1 MVDVYHLFKL
11 GTTALRV
18 VKASKGAYD
27 VAVIFKTIWKP
38 MAAMGAC
45 GIIDGACEDL
55 ADIAI
60 EKIVEE
66 KKNGCS
72 R

>member
-18 VKASKGAYD
+18 IKASKGAYTAATVLKGVWKP
-27 VAVIFKTIWKP
+27 VAV
-38 MAAMGAC
+38 MGAC
-45 GIIDGACEDL
+45 GVIDGACEEFVDK
-55 ADIAI
+55 AI

-66 KKNGCS
+66 MN
-72 R
+72 